1 MHLSKLN
8 KLNLFINFFYENI
21 TMKKILMFLLCCTF
35 LACNK
40 DDNSVNDNNPYLP
53 SYSVN
58 KTINMGLPAY
68 SNLQF
73 AGNSVYIS
81 GADAGIRGIIVFNTG
96 SGFTAFDA
104 ACPNQ
109 ALSSCSTMQISG
121 AMAICPCDDKQ
132 YSLFYGTSEGM
143 PYPMRRYNVEVN
155 GNNLT
160 IFN

>member
-1 MHLSKLN
+1 
-8 KLNLFINFFYENI
+8 
-21 TMKKILMFLLCCTF
+21 MKKFLMVTLFGMLS
-35 LACNK
+35 ACNK
-40 DDNSVNDNNPYLP
+40 DDGMVNDNNPYLP

-58 KTINMGLPAY
+58 KTINLGLPAY

-73 AGNSVYIS
+73 AGNSVFIS

-109 ALSSCSTMQISG
+109 ALSSCSTMQING
-121 AMAICPCDDKQ
+121 AMAVCPCDDKQ
-132 YSLFYGTSEGM
+132 YSLFYGTSQGM

-155 GNNLT
+155 GNSLT

>member
-1 MHLSKLN
+1 
-8 KLNLFINFFYENI
+8 
-21 TMKKILMFLLCCTF
+21 MKKILAFFLFGAL
-35 LACNK
+35 LACHK
-40 DDNSVNDNNPYLP
+40 DDSSINDNNPYLP

-58 KTINMGLPAY
+58 KTINIGLPAF

-73 AGNSVYIS
+73 AGNSVFVS

-121 AMAICPCDDKQ
+121 AMAICPCDDKE
-132 YSLFYGTSEGM
+132 YSLFYGTSQGM
-143 PYPMRRYNVEVN
+143 TYPMRRYNVEVN